1 MIRPLPLP
9 LLLLTAFTA
18 AQQQSGPE
26 QSASQQTAG
35 QPPADR
41 PPADRQPASRQPAD
55 QEPAGRPPAPAAMP
69 EPAADGLRLH
79 VELAAGTGRFE
90 LTTNNSPSRT
100 GHTDAGYVSL
110 TLELIGEH
118 DTGGGIRLEGM
129 RTDDDLFLDTGGIR
143 SRGTDSD
150 VFLFGTGLFGD
161 GIETRVP
168 LRLGLL
174 ARNLAL
180 KDLAADVS
188 TEWQAVGL
196 GFECEP
202 DFALAH
208 DGPVRWSLYGRFGFA
223 FALATVST
231 APATF
236 DADSKMRSVD
246 VGVGTRLQ
254 FGAGELGVGW
264 LYRAVSFDESA
275 AVNGARFAAID
286 GHFSGLIATFA
297 LRF

>member
-1 MIRPLPLP
+1 MIRPLPL
-9 LLLLTAFTA
+9 LLLLSAFAA
-18 AQQQSGPE
+18 AQQPTGTEP
-26 QSASQQTAG
+26 SAMPSAIL
-35 QPPADR
+35 
-41 PPADRQPASRQPAD
+41 QPA
-55 QEPAGRPPAPAAMP
+55 E
-69 EPAADGLRLH
+69 DGLRLH

-90 LTTNNSPSRT
+90 FTTNGSPSRT
-100 GHTDAGYVSL
+100 GHTDAGYLGL

-118 DTGGGIRLEGM
+118 DVGGGVRLTGT

-143 SRGTDSD
+143 SRATDSD
-150 VFLFGTGLFGD
+150 VFLFGSGLFGD
-161 GIETRVP
+161 GVEARVP

-174 ARNLAL
+174 ARNLAH
-180 KDLAADVS
+180 KDLTDEVS

-196 GFECEP
+196 GAECEP

-223 FALATVST
+223 LALATVST
-231 APATF
+231 DPATF

-264 LYRAVSFDESA
+264 LYRALSFDESA
-275 AVNGARFAAID
+275 PVNGARFAAVD
-286 GHFSGLIATFA
+286 VRFSGLFATFA

>member
-1 MIRPLPLP
+1 MIPPLLP
-9 LLLLTAFTA
+9 LLLLGAFAA
-18 AQQQSGPE
+18 AQQPGS
-26 QSASQQTAG
+26 G
-35 QPPADR
+35 QPGGA
-41 PPADRQPASRQPAD
+41 QP
-55 QEPAGRPPAPAAMP
+55 E
-69 EPAADGLRLH
+69 DGLRLH
-79 VELAAGTGRFE
+79 VELAAGSGRFE
-90 LTTNNSPSRT
+90 FTTDGSPSRT
-100 GHTDAGYVSL
+100 GHTDAGYLGL

-118 DTGGGIRLEGM
+118 DVGGGVRVEGI

-143 SRGTDSD
+143 SRGTDND

-161 GIETRVP
+161 GVETRVP

-174 ARNLAL
+174 ARNLVH
-180 KDLAADVS
+180 KDLTSDVS

-196 GFECEP
+196 GFEIEP

-208 DGPVRWSLYGRFGFA
+208 EGPVRWSLYSRFGVA

-231 APATF
+231 DPATF

-264 LYRAVSFDESA
+264 LYRAVTFDESA
-275 AVNGARFAAID
+275 AVNGARFAAVD
-286 GHFSGLIATFA
+286 ARFSGLFATFA